1 MPSSPETVVEAKVW
15 ALSEEGM
22 VKRGDWRQRGSVE
35 MGDEEQPGEAEA
47 GTRDIDHGRDRTLGS
62 KLDHR
67 VLNFF
72 IGTISVE
79 FTKNGI

>member
-1 MPSSPETVVEAKVW
+1 
-15 ALSEEGM
+15 M

-79 FTKNGI
+79 FTKNDPDIKKETLRCALVINEIW

>member
-1 MPSSPETVVEAKVW
+1 
-15 ALSEEGM
+15 
-22 VKRGDWRQRGSVE
+22 

-67 VLNFF
+67 VLNFV

-79 FTKNGI
+79 FTKNDPDIKKETLRCALVINEIW